1 MVALGASASVST
13 RTPYRASPDL
23 SAREPGSYGLSL
35 EWLCAGMAD
44 MGAAATL
51 PHRNCPVGPAKTSM
65 AGLFQRNQPTRI
77 AKPTIDHAMRMR
89 S

>member
-1 MVALGASASVST
+1 
-13 RTPYRASPDL
+13 
-23 SAREPGSYGLSL
+23 
-35 EWLCAGMAD
+35 MAD